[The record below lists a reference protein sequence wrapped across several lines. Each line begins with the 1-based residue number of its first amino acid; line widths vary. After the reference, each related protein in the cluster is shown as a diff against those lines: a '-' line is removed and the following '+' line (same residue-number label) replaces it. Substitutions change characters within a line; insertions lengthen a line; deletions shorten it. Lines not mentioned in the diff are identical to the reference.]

1 MTRICDLSLRKMG
14 RQNNSCS
21 IHRRDFLNSFSRL
34 RRQIAENQKSQNRS
48 QKHYKNAKQGKE
60 PYQVVL
66 TAFSVHMVRSR
77 FFHNDIPLLE
87 LPKFAMQ

>member
-1 MTRICDLSLRKMG
+1 M
-14 RQNNSCS
+14 
-21 IHRRDFLNSFSRL
+21 RRRPAHPGKDGSGCAGRL

-48 QKHYKNAKQGKE
+48 QKQYKNAKQGKE